1 MIKFKTA
8 EEMHAYAKGY
18 ADGMSYDKHM
28 PMTFTYMGYS
38 QNELD
43 AIIAEYQER
52 KFLSDDKWKWPE
64 EDMLKLKERQK
75 EVNEARQRRE
85 EFRAFLTA
93 KWGSAAHVESSR
105 IMEYYDKVHCPEL
118 LVTKVGFLTDK
129 YPNGLI
135 IEVDGKKVYQK

>member
-1 MIKFKTA
+1 MKNT
-8 EEMHAYAKGY
+8 EDYLQGY
-18 ADGMSYDKHM
+18 RDGMSYDKRIPHTM
-28 PMTFTYMGYS
+28 VFMGK
-38 QNELD
+38 NMEEL
-43 AIIAEYQER
+43 AKIICEHEER
-52 KFLSDDKWKWPE
+52 KFLSDEKWKWPE
-64 EDMLKLKERQK
+64 EDMRKLKERQK

-85 EFRAFLTA
+85 EFRDFLTA